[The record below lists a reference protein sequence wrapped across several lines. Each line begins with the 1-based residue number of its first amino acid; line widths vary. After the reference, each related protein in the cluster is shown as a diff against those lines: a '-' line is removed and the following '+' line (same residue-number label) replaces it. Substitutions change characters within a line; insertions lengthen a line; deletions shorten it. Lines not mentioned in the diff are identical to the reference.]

1 MKSSSQIQ
9 ICTWVVIGNFLTTTF
24 LKADFE
30 GPYALTPPE
39 PGIYSGSQ
47 LRTNFGQWS
56 VWGFQATV
64 NTSNAPAR
72 LVLEV
77 PAHSLYVNGLQF
89 YIRAADSR
97 RISFNC
103 TAVSTY
109 PGAITWLKQPAGAGV
124 SYVELDSGHA
134 GQPQHFEFQVQA
146 GDVFGF
152 RLASGGCV
160 VMPDDPWNHTLTV
173 ENFSASVLPI
183 LELQSPTVLRWQ
195 GLSNVVYT
203 IQSTTN
209 PSGANWTTIG
219 TATSTSTNFFFTNS
233 TVGPAQQ
240 FYRVTCP

>member
-9 ICTWVVIGNFLTTTF
+9 VCAWVVIGTFLTTTF

-30 GPYALTPPE
+30 GPYGLTPPA
-39 PGIYSGSQ
+39 PGVYSGPP
-47 LRTNFGQWS
+47 LGTNFGQWS

-64 NTSNAPAR
+64 NTSNAPVR

-77 PAHSLYVNGLQF
+77 PAHSFYANGLQF
-89 YIRAADSR
+89 YTQAAASR
-97 RISFNC
+97 RVSFDY
-103 TAVSTY
+103 TTVSTY
-109 PGAITWLKQPAGAGV
+109 PGAIKWFRQPAGAPP
-124 SYVELDSGHA
+124 SYVDLDSGPV
-134 GQPQHFEFQVQA
+134 GQPQHFDFKVDA
-146 GDVFGF
+146 GDLFGF
-152 RLASGGCV
+152 SLSSGGCV
-160 VMPDDPWNHTLTV
+160 VMPDDPWSHTLTV

-183 LELQSPTVLRWQ
+183 LTLQSPTVLRWQ

-219 TATSTSTNFFFTNS
+219 TATSTGTNFSFTNS

-240 FYRVTCP
+240 FYRVTYP